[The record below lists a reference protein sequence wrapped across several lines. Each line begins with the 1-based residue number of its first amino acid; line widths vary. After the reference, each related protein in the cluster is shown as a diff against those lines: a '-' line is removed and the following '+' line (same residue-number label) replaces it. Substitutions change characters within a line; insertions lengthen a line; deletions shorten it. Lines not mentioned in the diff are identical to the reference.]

1 MGLSFLQTTTLL
13 KCWHWKLKLS
23 FLQTT
28 ALLKCWHLKL
38 NLSTNR
44 HPRPQIYCSLKPK
57 QLTKHY
63 LMEKRRIR
71 PKDPK
76 KMDID
81 ESIFNQATQLS
92 IANENDNES
101 NASKDLLT
109 EDLVGGDNDDGNETD
124 SSLDLIPNSQEETQM
139 IRPFWAK
146 QSSLSTVQEEPIAS
160 TSNIVD
166 KAVSN
171 PEMEQ
176 VKKKEEEES
185 NHEEETELN
194 DSFDLLAT
202 TQSLVGSGDEG
213 NNNDNEEEEEEED
226 EHKGTV
232 PEGIVLRERND
243 LENEKR
249 EASETESN
257 DDYFVEADED
267 RLDFDLDEDLEET
280 DNKKPT
286 GHKNSD
292 TAPIPTKDIRCEEET
307 VKELETARVI

>member
-1 MGLSFLQTTTLL
+1 
-13 KCWHWKLKLS
+13 
-23 FLQTT
+23 
-28 ALLKCWHLKL
+28 
-38 NLSTNR
+38 
-44 HPRPQIYCSLKPK
+44 
-57 QLTKHY
+57 
-63 LMEKRRIR
+63 MEKRRIR

-213 NNNDNEEEEEEED
+213 NNNDNEEEEEEEEED

-232 PEGIVLRERND
+232 PEGIVLRDRND
-243 LENEKR
+243 LQNDKR

-292 TAPIPTKDIRCEEET
+292 TAPIHRITSTPKSKT
-307 VKELETARVI
+307 VLQNLKEELEQQRQQIDKLIKENQGLVMSKQDLLMKTAELEIEKEALKVENADLKERIHNAKQALM